1 MGSLSILKI
10 LRPWQWIKNTVVFTV
25 FIGAGL
31 TSTHEFINLTYS
43 FLGMCLIASAGYI
56 INDFADKK
64 MDALH
69 PHKKNR
75 PIADGSITTLNA
87 VLLMLTLL
95 TTGLFVLI
103 QINFSV
109 LVLGILYFLISIS
122 YTYFLKYKKY
132 VDSLSITILFLLRA
146 YIGSQTINVDIS
158 IYLFLFITTSSLMVS
173 ISKKISILSNT
184 EVKHVYKNYLM
195 EKYDVKNLVYL
206 FNVLSISSLIIYSS
220 WLFGKLENFY
230 FLNFILLFLSGFSL
244 NQIFKT
250 ILKNSLDSKMED
262 ISKDFFQNQVILINI
277 LIVAC
282 LTFYIIYINN

>member
-1 MGSLSILKI
+1 MSSLSIFKI

-158 IYLFLFITTSSLMVS
+158 IYLFLFITASSLMIS

-184 EVKHVYKNYLM
+184 EVKHAYKNYLM

-230 FLNFILLFLSGFSL
+230 FLNFTLLFLSGFSL
-244 NQIFKT
+244 NKTFKT

-262 ISKDFFQNQVILINI
+262 ISKDFFQNQVILINV